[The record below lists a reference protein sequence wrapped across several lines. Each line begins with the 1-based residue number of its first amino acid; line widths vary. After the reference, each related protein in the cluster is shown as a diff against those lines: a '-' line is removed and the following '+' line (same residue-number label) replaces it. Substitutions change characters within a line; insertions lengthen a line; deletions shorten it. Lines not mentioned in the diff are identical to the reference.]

1 MMSDA
6 SSRMEG
12 VTMSDVTATVLIVDD
27 DISRCPNHS
36 SC

>member
-12 VTMSDVTATVLIVDD
+12 VTMSDVTATVLVVDD
-27 DISRCPNHS
+27 DISRCANHS